1 MEKISY
7 VPPEVEVIE
16 VVIERGFAGTTPGMP
31 IDDWN
36 PKEF

>member
-16 VVIERGFAGTTPGMP
+16 VVIERGFAGTTPEMP
-31 IDDWN
+31 INDWN

>member
-16 VVIERGFAGTTPGMP
+16 VVIERGFAGTTPGS
-31 IDDWN
+31 
-36 PKEF
+36 